1 VAKEQKANGKDLL
14 SYLVEENNQLIVAT
28 NCSNFNE
35 LKSKYNISLNE
46 ISSIEEKKNTLETL
60 EEEYD
65 FIKRKFDEKEANLLK
80 TVKPF
85 GYEEISDEI
94 IQDVS
99 DRIIE
104 VNIKFNR
111 LNSFEQ
117 NYEDFQNELEETIL
131 EREKHYNLIRMTL
144 DNNNVGSI
152 DELKTQI
159 REQKDLQGKIVER
172 KDKNLELRDLLG
184 ECSMEE
190 MREKIDHSAK
200 ILQEL
205 PYDDKEEV
213 YYKRNEI
220 LGEIMEI
227 EERCAKLMENL
238 SDEKDQARALVE
250 ISEELDYYKQS
261 KEQLMFNKHLVEETT
276 NDISGLSAI
285 IQEEFLPKL
294 NRKINYYMN
303 TITNG
308 KYKEVLIGDDL
319 SLSIFDEYN
328 DMLVDIDSL
337 SAGTIDQL
345 FFAVRVALIDIISK
359 DKSSPIILD
368 DCFTQYD
375 DGRLL
380 NALKILKDIGMNRQ
394 VLLFSC
400 HRREGDMLRDMET
413 EFNYVALS

>member
-1 VAKEQKANGKDLL
+1 
-14 SYLVEENNQLIVAT
+14 
-28 NCSNFNE
+28 
-35 LKSKYNISLNE
+35 
-46 ISSIEEKKNTLETL
+46 
-60 EEEYD
+60 
-65 FIKRKFDEKEANLLK
+65 
-80 TVKPF
+80 
-85 GYEEISDEI
+85 
-94 IQDVS
+94 VS

-117 NYEDFQNELEETIL
+117 NYEDFQNELEETIR
-131 EREKHYNLIRMTL
+131 EREKHYNLIELTL
-144 DNNNVGSI
+144 VNNNVGSI

-184 ECSMEE
+184 NYSMEE
-190 MREKIDHSAK
+190 VREKIDHSAK
-200 ILQEL
+200 ILQDL
-205 PYDDKEEV
+205 PYDDKKEV
-213 YYKRNEI
+213 YNKRNEI
-220 LGEIMEI
+220 LGEIMEM
-227 EERCAKLMENL
+227 EEKCVKLMENL
-238 SDEKDQARALVE
+238 SDERDQARALVE
-250 ISEELDYYKQS
+250 ITEELDYYNQF
-261 KEQLMFNKHLVEETT
+261 KEKLMCNKRLIEETT

-294 NRKINYYMN
+294 NRKINFYMN

-319 SLSIFDEYN
+319 NLSIFDEYN
-328 DMLVDIDSL
+328 DMIVDIDSL

-359 DKSSPIILD
+359 DKAAPIILD

-380 NALKILKDIGMNRQ
+380 NALKILKDIGTNRQ